1 MDSILINIDG
11 NLKSRFDRTAKME
24 GKTRSEKIRELM
36 SEYVSER
43 DIGKW
48 IDDIWNGI
56 GNTLKSAGY
65 KQKDVEQ
72 AVKRARKRGGL
83 A

>member
-1 MDSILINIDG
+1 MDSILINIDEQ
-11 NLKSRFDRTAKME
+11 LKSRFDRTAKME

-36 SEYVSER
+36 SEYVVER
-43 DIGKW
+43 DIRKW

-56 GNTLKSAGY
+56 GTQLKNAGY
-65 KQKDVEQ
+65 SQKDVEQ
-72 AVKRARKRGGL
+72 AVKKARKRGGL